1 MARAGL
7 RISAAAAA
15 LACVGLLSLAL
26 QPGRGAFVPGA
37 TPAVHGAVAAHS
49 ARAFRA
55 SAPAPAAGSGID
67 VARCGVCAALLICA
81 SAASSTL
88 RSKRPSRTG
97 LRSCAVSLNAA
108 PQVVTP
114 AFAPPALELRP
125 TVVETLASGDLLDLS
140 DSVPAVAP
148 ASFVISEPAI
158 AAEPSLK
165 NLRGVE
171 ARFIGGSRR
180 SNSRG
185 QSRGAERTAR
195 RAMGAKLME
204 PTCSE
209 VPCPSFDMS
218 KIRMKIQ
225 SSLCIPTS
233 VPVQRGREAKT
244 PNTAQT
250 CEFTLGLRIQANMR
264 E

>member
-7 RISAAAAA
+7 RLSAAAAA
-15 LACVGLLSLAL
+15 MACVGMLSLAL

-37 TPAVHGAVAAHS
+37 TPVVHNAIGAPAA

-55 SAPAPAAGSGID
+55 SAPAPAAGSSID

-81 SAASSTL
+81 SAASTTL
-88 RSKRPSRTG
+88 RRSQRPSRTG
-97 LRSCAVSLNAA
+97 LRSCAVSLNAQ
-108 PQVVTP
+108 PQIS
-114 AFAPPALELRP
+114 FAPPALELRP
-125 TVVETLASGDLLDLS
+125 AVVESVASDDLLDLGE
-140 DSVPAVAP
+140 SVPVVAP
-148 ASFVISEPAI
+148 ISFVISEPAI

-185 QSRGAERTAR
+185 QSRGSERTAR
-195 RAMGAKLME
+195 RAVGAKLME
-204 PTCSE
+204 PTCAE
-209 VPCPSFDMS
+209 VPRPSFDMS

-225 SSLCIPTS
+225 SSLCVPSS
-233 VPVQRGREAKT
+233 VPVQRGREAST
-244 PNTAQT
+244 PSTAQT
-250 CEFTLGLRIQANMR
+250 SEMTLGLRIQANKR